1 VREVA
6 AALGPYLLVVALSFL
21 WALTEILQTFRSDIR
36 RALRSGWSALLI
48 GVNVLFALLVFALAR
63 YLAPPSVNPYLLALG
78 VGAGWQALLR
88 TRINLLQPLTPEAG
102 EAVSLS
108 LSDLYG
114 RFQGF
119 CREQIDQSL
128 IARRIRLLEQATERP
143 VEVLE
148 REVRLYGYASL
159 LHTPEEVEGYLTRLR
174 NLPPEQQAFLLASY
188 LLRQGGYAFLQ
199 ERLKATEKGIT

>member
-1 VREVA
+1 MREVA

-199 ERLKATEKGIT
+199 ERLKMMKK

>member
-102 EAVSLS
+102 EAVSLQQS
-108 LSDLYG
+108 RITNQQSAIPNRGAHAHHRRPDCPTPSDARAGPAG
-114 RFQGF
+114 RRTGA
-119 CREQIDQSL
+119 D
-128 IARRIRLLEQATERP
+128 
-143 VEVLE
+143 
-148 REVRLYGYASL
+148 
-159 LHTPEEVEGYLTRLR
+159 
-174 NLPPEQQAFLLASY
+174 
-188 LLRQGGYAFLQ
+188 
-199 ERLKATEKGIT
+199 

>member
-1 VREVA
+1 MREIA

-21 WALTEILQTFRSDIR
+21 WALTEILQTFRSDVR

-48 GVNVLFALLVFALAR
+48 GINILFALLIFALAR

-159 LHTPEEVEGYLTRLR
+159 LHSPEEVESYLTRLR

-199 ERLKATEKGIT
+199 ERLKMMKK

>member
-1 VREVA
+1 VREIT

-199 ERLKATEKGIT
+199 ERLKMMKK